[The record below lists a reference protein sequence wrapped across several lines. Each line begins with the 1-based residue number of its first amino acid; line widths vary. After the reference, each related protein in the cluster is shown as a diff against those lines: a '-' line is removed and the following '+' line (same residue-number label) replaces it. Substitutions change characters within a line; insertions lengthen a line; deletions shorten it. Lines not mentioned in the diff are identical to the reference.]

1 MIENLFRSKRLI
13 LASASPRRNEL
24 LRSLGVPFE
33 RLEVEYSEPIPKS
46 GSPGE
51 IAVSLALS
59 KADEIRHLV
68 KPDDIF
74 ITADTIV
81 WCENR
86 ILNKPGDRDEAFE
99 MLRFLSGKTHM
110 VLTGVCLLSNTSVTS
125 FFSETLV
132 TFRELKDLEI
142 EYYID
147 NFNPYD
153 KAGSYGIQE
162 WIGYIGVEFIEGS
175 YYNVM
180 GLPVQKLYTELI
192 NFLNNN
198 ITE

>member
-1 MIENLFRSKRLI
+1 MGFLLSDWRLNI
-13 LASASPRRNEL
+13 QSQSQSPVHR
-24 LRSLGVPFE
+24 
-33 RLEVEYSEPIPKS
+33 
-46 GSPGE
+46 GE